1 MAVFFLFDCINDGID
16 FFTGKDFWVG
26 FVWIWENF
34 LGVLLV
40 GIGLS
45 GSAMCHT
52 IKPQSGHV
60 AREMRVYK
68 MELRLNVM
76 PLGVYFSN
84 DPDLGFYI
92 YPVSR
97 FWSCASYCCQRA
109 LCKCFHLF
117 TNLSVQLIR
126 KKKNKLQET
135 LKIQLHYCT
144 FLSIPK
150 APFSSKLFKKFFN
163 LFFNVL
169 FVQENWNSK
178 ISERKKDSNIF
189 CKKMEIG
196 IGWEKWLSWFLRWSL
211 KSLSKSNLAS
221 GTMRNR

>member
-1 MAVFFLFDCINDGID
+1 MWCRLAYILVTTPISVSIYIQCPDFEVVLPIAVS
-16 FFTGKDFWVG
+16 
-26 FVWIWENF
+26 
-34 LGVLLV
+34 
-40 GIGLS
+40 GLY
-45 GSAMCHT
+45 
-52 IKPQSGHV
+52 V
-60 AREMRVYK
+60 
-68 MELRLNVM
+68 NVFICL
-76 PLGVYFSN
+76 PIFQYNSLE
-84 DPDLGFYI
+84 
-92 YPVSR
+92 
-97 FWSCASYCCQRA
+97 
-109 LCKCFHLF
+109 
-117 TNLSVQLIR
+117 
-126 KKKNKLQET
+126 KKNKLQET

-150 APFSSKLFKKFFN
+150 APFSSKLFKNFFN